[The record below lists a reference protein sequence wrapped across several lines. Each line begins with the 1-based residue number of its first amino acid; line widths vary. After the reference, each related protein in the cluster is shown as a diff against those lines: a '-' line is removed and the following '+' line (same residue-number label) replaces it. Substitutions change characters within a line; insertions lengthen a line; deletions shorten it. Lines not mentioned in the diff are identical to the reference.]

1 MGGHPFSEAAMNQ
14 LLSRLSPSITNM
26 IRMDHTHVLTTF
38 HQYEVDTPLRVKKGL
53 VDTVCVAL
61 EIHAQLEEEIFYT
74 ALRAAADTE
83 FLGKSVPE
91 HDQMRR
97 LITQLRNLEP
107 AHATYDETFFE
118 LMNNVMHHVADEETM
133 LLPMAE
139 RLLADR
145 LGELGAQ
152 MTKRRLQLAAP
163 RSGEIAGGMARSVGT
178 GGLVMGAGALL
189 ACSYLLS
196 RPRLRGPAAAQRT
209 ATVAKP

>member
-1 MGGHPFSEAAMNQ
+1 MNQ

-61 EIHAQLEEEIFYT
+61 EIHSQLEEEIFYP
-74 ALRAAADTE
+74 ALRAVADTE

-107 AHATYDETFFE
+107 AHATYDETFFG
-118 LMNNVMHHVADEETM
+118 LMNHVMHHVADEETL
-133 LLPMAE
+133 LLPAAE
-139 RLLADR
+139 RALTDR
-145 LGELGAQ
+145 LGELGAL

-163 RSGEIAGGMARSVGT
+163 RSGEIAGGMARAVGT

-196 RPRLRGPAAAQRT
+196 RPRGLRGKVAERT
-209 ATVAKP
+209 GGVARS